1 MDDDDM
7 RRGRPTVHKAFD
19 EATAILVGDGLLT
32 IAFEILSGPSTSP
45 DPAIRSELVLHL
57 ARASGWQGMVLGQA
71 LDLTIGQTGFGKE
84 DVSTMQALKTGALF
98 RFACEAGA
106 ILGRA
111 SASERA
117 ALIAYAAAF
126 GRAFQLADDL
136 LDAEGDATTLGK
148 AVAKD
153 ASQGKATLIAL
164 LGTEAAKARLAG
176 LVAEAEQALASFGK
190 KAAMLIDAARF
201 VAERRA

>member
-1 MDDDDM
+1 
-7 RRGRPTVHKAFD
+7 VHKAFD

-32 IAFEILSGPSTSP
+32 IAFEILGDPATSP

-71 LDLTIGQTGFGKE
+71 LDLTIGQKGFGRE

-126 GRAFQLADDL
+126 GQAFQLADDL
-136 LDAEGDATTLGK
+136 LDAEGDATMLGK

-153 ASQGKATLIAL
+153 AGRGKATLIAL
-164 LGTEAAKARLAG
+164 LGTDAAKARLAG
-176 LVAEAEQALASFGK
+176 LVAEAEQALAPFGG